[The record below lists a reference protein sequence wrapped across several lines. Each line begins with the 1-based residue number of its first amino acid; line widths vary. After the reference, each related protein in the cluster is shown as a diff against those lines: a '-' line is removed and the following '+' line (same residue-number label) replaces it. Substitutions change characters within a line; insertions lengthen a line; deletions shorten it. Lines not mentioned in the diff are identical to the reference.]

1 MNIPATAHHTT
12 PADRRYL
19 QRLIWAALLLRLGGL
34 AALWASDAIQLLRLS
49 PDSERYHRVGLIIMR
64 EMEAGYFNWSNWIDN
79 GWFQFTGL
87 VYYWFG
93 PHPALIQLFN
103 VSLSCLTIVVVFKLA
118 LTVSKSSRVAR
129 LSALMVALFPSF
141 IYWSCL
147 MLKDPLAILMMSLL
161 VLGCIRLRQQFSPL
175 WLGLVVMALTLFLG
189 IREYM
194 FFVGIGFIA
203 VSFIFF
209 TPYRVPRAGSWI
221 GLAALALVP
230 FFYGFGL
237 FGLDYFAD
245 SVYTDID
252 YINHVRVSMGDHG
265 SGAIFAPGAIATWG
279 GSDLLTDIFGFLK
292 GVVFFF
298 ITLNPADV
306 GSVRQLMALPEA
318 IVGILLLPYLV
329 RGLQWLWL
337 DRRNAF
343 PILVFGFGVMLLL
356 VSATTNIGA
365 LFRWRMQVMP
375 LLIIAMV
382 IGIFWLRRGFAYRL
396 ACQLTGRDL

>member
-1 MNIPATAHHTT
+1 MSPVPIDNQQKR
-12 PADRRYL
+12 ADLLYL
-19 QRLIWAALLLRLGGL
+19 QRLLCVALLVRLGAVGL
-34 AALWASDAIQLLRLS
+34 MWATDAIRLLRLS
-49 PDSERYHRVGLIIMR
+49 PDSERYHRFGLVIMQ
-64 EMEAGYFNWSNWIDN
+64 EMEAGYFNGPNWIDN

-87 VYYWFG
+87 VYYLFG
-93 PHPALIQLFN
+93 PHPILIQLLN
-103 VSLSCLTIVVVFKLA
+103 VGFSCLTIVVVFKLA

-147 MLKDPLAILMMSLL
+147 MLKDPLAILMMSML
-161 VLGCIRLRQQFSPL
+161 VLGTIRLREHFTPL
-175 WLGLVVMALTLFLG
+175 WLALVILALTVFLG

-203 VSFIFF
+203 ISFIFF

-221 GLAALALVP
+221 GLATLAVVP
-230 FFYGFGL
+230 MLYGFGW
-237 FGLDYFAD
+237 FGVDYF
-245 SVYTDID
+245 SNSIYTDID
-252 YINHVRVSMGDHG
+252 YINHIRVSMGDHG
-265 SGAIFAPGAIATWG
+265 SGALFQPGAVATWG
-279 GSDLLTDIFGFLK
+279 GADLFADIYGFLK
-292 GVVFFF
+292 GIMFFF
-298 ITLNPADV
+298 ITLNPTDI

-337 DRRNAF
+337 DRRSAF
-343 PILVFGFGVMLLL
+343 PLLVFGFGVMLML
-356 VSATTNIGA
+356 VSATTNMGA

-375 LLIIAMV
+375 LLIIAIV
-382 IGIFWLRRGFAYRL
+382 IGIFWLRRGLAYRI